1 MQIIKKYLRL
11 IFFKIGGWEYIE
23 KNLVLKGMILLRQ
36 NKNINKIKN
45 LKDVEFSV
53 FSQWG
58 EDGIINWLTQKIPN
72 LDKTFLEIGTQD
84 YKESNT
90 RFLLISQNWKGF
102 ILEGSSEHVR
112 AVKKQ
117 NVYWKYDLS
126 AFNFF
131 INKENINRILKKIKI
146 KNKIGLLSIDIDGND
161 YWILKEI
168 NNLEPDIIICEY
180 NAVFGNKDEITVQY
194 KNNFDRTKFHYSNL
208 AFGASLPAFINLLK
222 KKNYYF
228 IGTNSN
234 GVNAFFLKKNKF
246 KYIKKYIKEIKSF
259 NSKSKESKDKFGNK
273 TFIKEKNRIKK
284 ISNVKVLNLKKNK
297 VIKIKTLKS
306 FKNNKWEN

>member
-1 MQIIKKYLRL
+1 MDFKK
-11 IFFKIGGWEYIE
+11 
-23 KNLVLKGMILLRQ
+23 
-36 NKNINKIKN
+36 
-45 LKDVEFSV
+45 
-53 FSQWG
+53 
-58 EDGIINWLTQKIPN
+58 
-72 LDKTFLEIGTQD
+72 
-84 YKESNT
+84 
-90 RFLLISQNWKGF
+90 
-102 ILEGSSEHVR
+102 
-112 AVKKQ
+112 
-117 NVYWKYDLS
+117 
-126 AFNFF
+126 
-131 INKENINRILKKIKI
+131 
-146 KNKIGLLSIDIDGND
+146 
-161 YWILKEI
+161 I

>member
-58 EDGIINWLTQKIPN
+58 EDGIINWLTQKIPD

-112 AVKKQ
+112 ALKKQ

-161 YWILKEI
+161 YWILKK
-168 NNLEPDIIICEY
+168 L
-180 NAVFGNKDEITVQY
+180 IT
-194 KNNFDRTKFHYSNL
+194 
-208 AFGASLPAFINLLK
+208 
-222 KKNYYF
+222 
-228 IGTNSN
+228 
-234 GVNAFFLKKNKF
+234 
-246 KYIKKYIKEIKSF
+246 
-259 NSKSKESKDKFGNK
+259 
-273 TFIKEKNRIKK
+273 
-284 ISNVKVLNLKKNK
+284 LNQIL
-297 VIKIKTLKS
+297 
-306 FKNNKWEN
+306 